1 MTRLVSRLVPGSFT
15 ATDAGAVA
23 NRGVARWWPL
33 VVLTT
38 LAALAA
44 SLVALGPR
52 APSYSATTRMPL
64 TPLSQSDETFL
75 GTSLVRDAGDATRTS
90 SMAAKLLD
98 SHRVAVA
105 TAQSLGGR
113 WTPESVRAAV
123 DVAPVGETNMIGIT
137 ARAADPGQAVRL
149 AQTFA
154 ETALKD
160 RWQTVS
166 AELDRRIAF
175 AARNTDADPNTG
187 EESRKLQLLKFVRET
202 GADPTLGIESTSPPV
217 RVKEMPAA
225 VTIGMAGVGGMFVGV
240 LAAVGIERF
249 RRRAQSDDVV
259 VDGRELSVSSPEVLR
274 R

>member
-1 MTRLVSRLVPGSFT
+1 M
-15 ATDAGAVA
+15 
-23 NRGVARWWPL
+23 
-33 VVLTT
+33 VLTT
-38 LAALAA
+38 VAAVVA
-44 SLVALGPR
+44 SVVALGPR
-52 APSYSATTRMPL
+52 APSYSATTRMPV

-90 SMAAKLLD
+90 SMVAQLVD
-98 SHRVAVA
+98 SHRVAVG

-113 WTPESVRAAV
+113 WTPESVRDAV
-123 DVAPVGETNMIGIT
+123 DVKPVGETNLIGIT
-137 ARAADPGQAVRL
+137 ARAADPDQAVRL

-175 AARNTDADPNTG
+175 SAENTAVDPNTG
-187 EESRKLQLLKFVRET
+187 EESRKLQLLRFVRES

-217 RVKEMPAA
+217 RVKEMPQA
-225 VTIGMAGVGGMFVGV
+225 VTIGVAAVGGMFLGV

-249 RRRAQSDDVV
+249 RRRAPSDDVAAV
-259 VDGRELSVSSPEVLR
+259 ERDLPVSSQEMLR
-274 R
+274 S